1 MDHQHRTGPM
11 ESGALLVMG
20 VGGLGC
26 RWARGAHSR
35 ITNESDLM
43 LVDADAESFRGVSNA
58 HCLHL
63 DATGSERGIAA
74 LPSLAAHRAVE
85 TLDEIRPVLSD
96 AELVVI
102 LAGLGGGT
110 GTGATIELARAAK
123 RNGAIVAV
131 VAGLPFAEQTF
142 RTRMAEDALPSIE
155 AVADVCIRVSLER
168 LAWQS
173 RSRRV
178 DWIVGSGWIEEL
190 VEGLIS
196 TVAKLGKINLDLM
209 DLKAVVRHEGR
220 ATLIVASGPIDALD
234 GIASEARKSP
244 LIDISL
250 DDARGCLIQVE
261 GGPDMTLSHIAS
273 ITEDFTAHFN
283 DNCQVI
289 LGARVSDRLIGRIRL
304 VAVVSGLAHA

>member
-1 MDHQHRTGPM
+1 M
-11 ESGALLVMG
+11 ESSALLVMG

-35 ITNESDLM
+35 IPNESDLM

-74 LPSLAAHRAVE
+74 LPSLAAHRAAE
-85 TLDEIRPVLSD
+85 TLDEIRPVLGD

-142 RTRMAEDALPSIE
+142 LGRMAEDALPSI
-155 AVADVCIRVSLER
+155 
-168 LAWQS
+168 
-173 RSRRV
+173 
-178 DWIVGSGWIEEL
+178 
-190 VEGLIS
+190 
-196 TVAKLGKINLDLM
+196 
-209 DLKAVVRHEGR
+209 
-220 ATLIVASGPIDALD
+220 
-234 GIASEARKSP
+234 
-244 LIDISL
+244 
-250 DDARGCLIQVE
+250 
-261 GGPDMTLSHIAS
+261 
-273 ITEDFTAHFN
+273 
-283 DNCQVI
+283 
-289 LGARVSDRLIGRIRL
+289 
-304 VAVVSGLAHA
+304 